1 MKLIKL
7 ALSFPKFKDFA
18 KYKFKTYT
26 KSREIYE
33 LYKRIEKEYEYYIFE
48 EQKMIETYAKKD
60 ENGLPQIDSGK
71 ISFDTMEN
79 AQKYKNE
86 INNLSELEIEIKPI
100 RVTETDLCDIP
111 TPEMMVALDEI
122 VIFE

>member
-7 ALSFPKFKDFA
+7 VLSFPKLQDFA
-18 KYKFKTYT
+18 KYKFKTYA

-33 LYKRIEKEYEYYIFE
+33 LYKQIEKEYEYYIFE
-48 EQKMIETYAKKD
+48 EQKMVETYAKKD

-86 INNLSELEIEIKPI
+86 INNLSELEIEIKPV
-100 RVTETDLCDIP
+100 RVTETDLCEIP
-111 TPEMMVALDEI
+111 TPELMASLDGI
-122 VIFE
+122 ILFE